1 MRPTHL
7 HFSEHRRHPLV
18 GVQWLP
24 AGRNEHLWLPRR
36 PWFHPC
42 SARRRPTNGPRG
54 DQQEARRRQL
64 SSASLCANSHRVDP
78 RLTRPPLYRAVF
90 IVCLLTFAPYTLA
103 QPTPHNLQIEL
114 HPYATV
120 ALPEGSRLVDLPPMR
135 INGLPIKTQ
144 LIILPL
150 PPRELFTWIQKRL
163 PPALIAHRHA
173 NTLFI
178 YTAEGN
184 RSWVLSV
191 RYKQSEQHAQKTT
204 LSVFSELVFNVH
216 GFIATTSPP
225 SSLAWFDAN
234 LATHLS
240 AQSMDEG
247 NLSHQLIYSHPTW
260 DISELQRRMADGLS
274 KAGWHTDVGSVG
286 ALSFWRQGS
295 RRLMTALVSMQNGSA
310 VFVSLQEGTGPLRQ
324 IETHSAKR
332 RPSPLRP
339 LGGSAQR

>member
-1 MRPTHL
+1 MYSGAIGPGLLLVKFVYKSADHAVAFLRIGALGGFQQIRPHL
-7 HFSEHRRHPLV
+7 NRI
-18 GVQWLP
+18 
-24 AGRNEHLWLPRR
+24 
-36 PWFHPC
+36 
-42 SARRRPTNGPRG
+42 
-54 DQQEARRRQL
+54 D
-64 SSASLCANSHRVDP
+64 
-78 RLTRPPLYRAVF
+78 VF
-90 IVCLLTFAPYTLA
+90 YYMFLRTKAEF
-103 QPTPHNLQIEL
+103 
-114 HPYATV
+114 
-120 ALPEGSRLVDLPPMR
+120 G
-135 INGLPIKTQ
+135 
-144 LIILPL
+144 
-150 PPRELFTWIQKRL
+150 
-163 PPALIAHRHA
+163 
-173 NTLFI
+173 LFI